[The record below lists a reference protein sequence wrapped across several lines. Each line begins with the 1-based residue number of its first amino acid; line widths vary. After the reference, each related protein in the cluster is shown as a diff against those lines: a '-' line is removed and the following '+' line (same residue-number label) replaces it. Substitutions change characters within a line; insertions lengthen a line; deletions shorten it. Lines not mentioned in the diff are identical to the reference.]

1 MSHAWGG
8 LPGDRD
14 VRQKG
19 TSVNSL
25 ISTDREPDDL
35 TCVPRMPAIPVN
47 LVPSSGG

>member
-25 ISTDREPDDL
+25 ISTDRDLDDL
-35 TCVPRMPAIPVN
+35 TCIPPMSAIPVN
-47 LVPSSGG
+47 LVPSSRG